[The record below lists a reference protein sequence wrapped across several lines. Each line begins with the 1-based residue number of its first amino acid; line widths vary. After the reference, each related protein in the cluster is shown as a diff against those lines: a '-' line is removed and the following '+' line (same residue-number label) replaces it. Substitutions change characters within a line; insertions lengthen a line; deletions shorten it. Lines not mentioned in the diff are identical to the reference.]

1 MSNVRA
7 ERSLRRLQRIK
18 TWQLVLLLILM
29 LLVTATFLRLNNIGM
44 IQRRDA
50 VLSADKQNDPAVLR
64 ERLYDLQRY
73 VATHMNASS
82 GVIYLTETYT
92 RDWEASQEA
101 ARAQNQSGSSDENI
115 YKKIEDEVCGPLAR
129 ANGWRWPDP
138 RYIACQRE
146 ELAKYPGGAEIINQ
160 LEPPNKQ
167 LYRHSFASPL
177 WSPDF
182 AGFSAAVCLLII
194 VVIIARLI
202 GLAILKLMV
211 RHHYKSI

>member
-1 MSNVRA
+1 
-7 ERSLRRLQRIK
+7 
-18 TWQLVLLLILM
+18 
-29 LLVTATFLRLNNIGM
+29 M

-50 VLSADKQNDPAVLR
+50 VMSADKQGEGEVLKT
-64 ERLYDLQRY
+64 RLYDLQRY
-73 VATHMNASS
+73 SATHMNAST
-82 GVIYLTETYT
+82 GVIYLKESYT
-92 RDWEASQEA
+92 RTWEAAQEA
-101 ARAQNQSGSSDENI
+101 ARQQNQTGNDNL
-115 YKKIEDEVCGPLAR
+115 YKKIEEEVCAPLAR

-138 RYIACQRE
+138 RYIACQRD
-146 ELAKYPGGAEIINQ
+146 ELAKYPGGQEFINQ
-160 LEPPNKQ
+160 LEPPNKE
-167 LYRHSFASPL
+167 LYRYTFSSPL